1 MINIDESIEKI
12 NQLYNKER
20 EYQLHV
26 FGDYKNIKSLNV
38 ASFLILI
45 KKYLEKAETCYSGP
59 WTKELPS
66 WLNNCQ
72 EFYDEGSAP
81 VETYEELIKIFALTG
96 AALETYAEFNLDE
109 WRKDI
114 TEKLKK
120 WEKGENE

>member
-1 MINIDESIEKI
+1 MNTDDSIEKI

-20 EYQLHV
+20 EYQLRV
-26 FGDYKNIKSLNV
+26 FGDYKNIKSLNL

-45 KKYLEKAETCYSGP
+45 KNYLEKAEKYYSGP
-59 WTKELPS
+59 WSKELPP

-120 WEKGENE
+120 WEKGESE